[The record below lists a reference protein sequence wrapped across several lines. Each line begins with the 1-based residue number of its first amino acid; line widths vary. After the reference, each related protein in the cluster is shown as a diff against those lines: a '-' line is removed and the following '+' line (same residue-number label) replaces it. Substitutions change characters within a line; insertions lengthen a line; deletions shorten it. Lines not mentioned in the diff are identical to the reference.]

1 MDNQQ
6 ENLTLLEELLV
17 REFRLCQSIFLFLK
31 EERALLLNEDFR
43 HLNKLIEKTEFQL
56 DEMNKIVG
64 KCRMVV
70 TQLSKNIGL
79 QTQSPRLTDI
89 LNELEDDIRD
99 RLRHLYEGIITLV
112 RNIRNL
118 IQLNKSFVI
127 KGSERVDILQT
138 NILDLFQIII
148 NRGLEKSHNID
159 ETSIAS
165 ANNL

>member
-1 MDNQQ
+1 MDIQQ

-17 REFRLCQSIFLFLK
+17 REFRSCQSIFLFLK
-31 EERALLLNEDFR
+31 EERILLLNEDFS
-43 HLNKLIEKTEFQL
+43 HLNKFIAKIEYQL
-56 DEMNKIVG
+56 DEMNKIG
-64 KCRMVV
+64 EKCRMVV
-70 TQLSKNIGL
+70 VHLAINIGL

-118 IQLNKSFVI
+118 IQLNQSLVI
-127 KGSERVDILQT
+127 KGSKRVDILQT

-148 NRGLEKSHNID
+148 NRDLQQTQNID
-159 ETSIAS
+159 ETSIA
-165 ANNL
+165 